1 MDGLMK
7 KTLLALVA
15 GASVGAGTVVTLPD
29 GSTAVAEAPTADEIY
44 TEEFVQSVKLV
55 RTANGASARYVV
67 QKNSL
72 IAGVAP
78 SSVAGEMADQKVVFD
93 AVAKEAMSECI
104 SLEGCTWTSMNGAR
118 QADGVLTAN
127 IEAGPIITLAKDVPE
142 LDALKAEILQEN

>member
-15 GASVGAGTVVTLPD
+15 GASIGAGTVVTLPD
-29 GSTAVAEAPTADEIY
+29 GSKATAEAPTADEIY

-55 RTANGASARYVV
+55 RTADGSVARYIV

-72 IAGVAP
+72 ISGVAP

-93 AVAKEAMSECI
+93 AVAKEAMAECNAMTD
-104 SLEGCTWTSMNGAR
+104 CTWTSMVGAR
-118 QADGVLTAN
+118 QADEVLTAN
-127 IEAGPIITLAKDVPE
+127 IANGPIITLTKDVPA
-142 LDALKAEILQEN
+142 LDMLKKEILDKE